1 MSNTMSQDVT
11 DYLAK
16 TKPWQQ
22 ELCATLRQTV
32 LDTVPGV
39 EEVMQYGKPH
49 FNRAGRNTA
58 VLHVAAAKVSFMVF
72 DAGDLAPVP
81 GVLRSMGNGDR
92 KVIDFAEGD
101 MADTDFVADL
111 LRRTRGLA

>member
-1 MSNTMSQDVT
+1 MSDDMSQDVT

-22 ELCATLRQTV
+22 DLCATLRRTV

-39 EEVMQYGKPH
+39 EEAIQYGKPH
-49 FNRAGRNTA
+49 FNLAGQNTA

-72 DAGDLAPVP
+72 GAGEVDPVP

-92 KVIDFAEGD
+92 KVVDLAEGD
-101 MADTDFVADL
+101 TVDTDFIAGL
-111 LRRTRGLA
+111 LRRTTGLD